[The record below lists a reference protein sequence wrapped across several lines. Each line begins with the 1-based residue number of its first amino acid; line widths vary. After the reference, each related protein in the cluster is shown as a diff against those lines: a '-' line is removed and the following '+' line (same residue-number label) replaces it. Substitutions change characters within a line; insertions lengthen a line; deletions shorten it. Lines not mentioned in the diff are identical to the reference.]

1 MIKILGRTFDDY
13 NKAIKFLETTIKLE
27 KNSKIAAQ
35 LKHKLNYLLVEK
47 EIADEKKRDLQRAK
61 RK

>member
-27 KNSKIAAQ
+27 KNPKIAAQ
-35 LKHKLNYLLVEK
+35 FKHKLNYLLVEK
-47 EIADEKKRDLQRAK
+47 EIADEKERDLQRAK

>member
-47 EIADEKKRDLQRAK
+47 EIADEKERDLQRAK